1 MVAASLKR
9 WLRSGVLFLHGEV
22 RGTGS
27 NISMRHRDRR
37 TVTTAHGW
45 LSDRT
50 EHTRVEKRRPT
61 ATPGAYPSAGDPRA
75 GWLIHFVT
83 RTAPGLEL
91 VPGDG

>member
-1 MVAASLKR
+1 MVAASSKR

-22 RGTGS
+22 RGKGS

-50 EHTRVEKRRPT
+50 EHTRVEEKRRT
-61 ATPGAYPSAGDPRA
+61 AAPRAYPGAGDLRA
-75 GWLIHFVT
+75 GRLIEFVT
-83 RTAPGLEL
+83 QTAPGLEL
-91 VPGDG
+91 APGDG